1 MAKNERSR
9 PAGNGTARKND
20 LSSDLITSE
29 STATLR
35 DHQARRLLVRFPL
48 TLAIAH
54 LIAELHFATGGLA

>member
-1 MAKNERSR
+1 MVQKHRSR
-9 PAGNGTARKND
+9 PAGDGTTRKND

-35 DHQARRLLVRFPL
+35 DHQARRLLVRFPI